1 MFMKTNNM
9 INNFSVVIP
18 VFNEEEIFLD
28 SAKEI
33 YNICNQVD
41 KPFEIIF
48 SENGSSDNTVN
59 LIQNF
64 IDDKDSCFMIRNEI
78 ANYGLA
84 LKNGFKNAKND
95 LIISFDIDY
104 FSQKFLDQSL
114 KLSDEFAA
122 IVASKRMSESEDER
136 TIVRKLATSTFVFIL
151 KILFQTSL
159 SDTHGMKAIRR
170 VNIEKEINNVISTQD
185 IFDTELLIRIEKSGY
200 KILEVPAK
208 VNEIRPSVSVIFTRI
223 PRTLKSL
230 FLLRLQLL
238 KESLNTNNL

>member
-1 MFMKTNNM
+1 M

-33 YNICNQVD
+33 YNICKQVD

-59 LIQNF
+59 LIENF
-64 IDDKDSCFMIRNEI
+64 IDDKDSCFMISNEI

-104 FSQKFLDQSL
+104 FSQEFLDQSL
-114 KLSDEFAA
+114 KLNDEFAA
-122 IVASKRMSESEDER
+122 IVASKRMSESEDKR

-170 VNIEKEINNVISTQD
+170 VNIEKEIDNVISTQD
-185 IFDTELLIRIEKSGY
+185 IFDTELLIRIEKSGF
-200 KILEVPAK
+200 KIQEVPTK
-208 VNEIRPSVSVIFTRI
+208 VNEMRPSVSVIFKRI

-230 FLLRLQLL
+230 LKLRYQLF

>member
-33 YNICNQVD
+33 YNICKQVD

-95 LIISFDIDY
+95 LIVSFDIDY

-122 IVASKRMSESEDER
+122 IVASKRMSASEDKR

-159 SDTHGMKAIRR
+159 SDTHGMKAIKR
-170 VNIEKEINNVISTQD
+170 VNIEKEIDNVISTQD
-185 IFDTELLIRIEKSGY
+185 IFDTELLIRIEKSGF
-200 KILEVPAK
+200 KIQEVPTK
-208 VNEIRPSVSVIFTRI
+208 VNEMRPSVSVIYNRI
-223 PRTLKSL
+223 PRTIKSL
-230 FLLRLQLL
+230 LKLRYQLF

>member
-1 MFMKTNNM
+1 MKMNNI

-28 SAKEI
+28 SANKI
-33 YNICNQVD
+33 YKICTEMN

-59 LIQNF
+59 LIKAF
-64 IDDKDSCFMIRNEI
+64 INNKDNCFMIRNEI

-84 LKNGFKNAKND
+84 LKNGFENAKNE

-104 FSQKFLDQSL
+104 FSQKFLEQSL
-114 KLSDEFAA
+114 NLNQEFVAL
-122 IVASKRMSESEDER
+122 VASKRMNESEDKR
-136 TIVRKLATSTFVFIL
+136 TIVRKLATSTFVLIL
-151 KILFQTSL
+151 KMLFQTSL

-170 VNIEKEINNVISTQD
+170 KNIQKEINNVISSQD
-185 IFDTELLIRIEKSGY
+185 IFDTELLIRIEKSGF
-200 KILEVPAK
+200 KIQEVPTK
-208 VNEIRPSVSVIFTRI
+208 VNEIRPSVSVIFKRI

-230 FLLRLQLL
+230 FKLRYQLF

>member
-1 MFMKTNNM
+1 MKTNNM

-28 SAKEI
+28 SAKKI
-33 YNICNQVD
+33 YNICNEVD

-48 SENGSSDNTVN
+48 SENGSTDNTVN

-64 IDDKDSCFMIRNEI
+64 INDKDNCFMIRNEI

-84 LKNGFKNAKND
+84 LKNGFRNAKND

-104 FSQKFLDQSL
+104 FSQKFLEQSL
-114 KLSDEFAA
+114 NLSVEFVG
-122 IVASKRMSESEDER
+122 IVASKRMGESEDER
-136 TIVRKLATSTFVFIL
+136 TLIRKLATSTFVLLL
-151 KILFQTSL
+151 KFLFQTSL

-170 VNIEKEINNVISTQD
+170 DNIQKEINNVISTQD
-185 IFDTELLIRIEKSGY
+185 IFDTELLIRIEKSGF
-200 KILEVPAK
+200 KIQEVPAK
-208 VNEIRPSVSVIFTRI
+208 VNEVRPSVSIIFKRI

-230 FLLRLQLL
+230 FKL
-238 KESLNTNNL
+238 